1 MRPYP
6 ETKNK
11 KHHPRR
17 QLPLK
22 MGLNQS
28 QNSSWMKVALKK
40 KKEAHNSNIHM
51 TATGKMQKIFI
62 HRRILLWFDD
72 SDASGIALMTKKPP
86 ERNSHNHQ
94 SSSHCLPAW
103 CFSSQP
109 HTIFR
114 WLDSSKNFTMEHSM
128 MKHIFLILFAVEE
141 NLSFITVVCLSSVI
155 SMLPINTILTSL
167 LWFFS

>member
-6 ETKNK
+6 ETKNT

-22 MGLNQS
+22 MVRINRRTHHGWKQPS
-28 QNSSWMKVALKK
+28 KK
-40 KKEAHNSNIHM
+40 RKKLTTQTYNM
-51 TATGKMQKIFI
+51 TETGKIQNIFV
-62 HRRILLWFDD
+62 HWRILLWFDD
-72 SDASGIALMTKKPP
+72 SDASGIFDDKETTRK
-86 ERNSHNHQ
+86 NSHNHL
-94 SSSHCLPAW
+94 SSSHCLTAW

-114 WLDSSKNFTMEHSM
+114 WLDSSKKFTMGHSL
-128 MKHIFLILFAVEE
+128 MKHIFLILFVVEE